1 MNGCGCES
9 GSKSHSWLP
18 RAPIVRTPL
27 THKHRPAADITVSRC
42 NLCLALADWG
52 VGRRANSLAEEFRF
66 LASRR
71 RRNKSTC
78 ASDSHRRERR
88 PHVAASK
95 RAFFAP
101 SCSCADFFGSRE
113 VYLGCDAISG
123 SIPRGEGPAL
133 YSSGAPGGGKKQE
146 GKKGFFEQRRDKG
159 GSQGQVSRPG
169 QLNTECDPSTRAHPW
184 ERGM

>member
-27 THKHRPAADITVSRC
+27 AHKHQPAADITVSRC

-71 RRNKSTC
+71 RRNKSTR
-78 ASDSHRRERR
+78 ASDWHRRERR

-95 RAFFAP
+95 RAFFGTELLLRGFFFARVRYIWDVMRSRGVFPEARARRCTVAP
-101 SCSCADFFGSRE
+101 LLGAGRSR
-113 VYLGCDAISG
+113 
-123 SIPRGEGPAL
+123 R
-133 YSSGAPGGGKKQE
+133 
-146 GKKGFFEQRRDKG
+146 GKKGFLSG
-159 GSQGQVSRPG
+159 GKTKAAV
-169 QLNTECDPSTRAHPW
+169 RARFPD
-184 ERGM
+184 RGS